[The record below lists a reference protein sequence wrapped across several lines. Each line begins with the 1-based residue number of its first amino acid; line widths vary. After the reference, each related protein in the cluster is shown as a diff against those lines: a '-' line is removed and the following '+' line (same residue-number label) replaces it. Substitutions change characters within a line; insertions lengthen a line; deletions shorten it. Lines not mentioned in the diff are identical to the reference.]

1 MTSMTDKKTV
11 TDPKLLY
18 ARAFDIVWHNA
29 NLSVT
34 EKVVLT
40 EVCRYWPR
48 PYSGSNATISFHTGL
63 SIRHI
68 QKVLKALSTGPAKRE
83 TRGLSRRRAYIDRG
97 YLHTTHQGK
106 IFTSR
111 VIKPLCLP
119 GPGLPPAQPR
129 PLSPPL
135 P

>member
-1 MTSMTDKKTV
+1 MPTPTDTTKPT
-11 TDPKLLY
+11 LLY

-48 PYSGSNATISFHTGL
+48 AYSGSNATISFNTGI

-68 QKVLKALSTGPAKRE
+68 QKVLKALSTGPAKRAHQ
-83 TRGLSRRRAYIDRG
+83 GKPKRRAYIDRG
-97 YLHTTHQGK
+97 YLHTTRQGK
-106 IFTSR
+106 VFTSR

-129 PLSPPL
+129 G
-135 P
+135 